1 MLLLADPSG
10 RLPGSRREVTE
21 IAAQSPN
28 RRLAITGRQ
37 ATISNLEELA
47 NRYDILH
54 FATHG
59 SFAGNAPWLSHLE
72 MYDSNLSVADIGRLK
87 LDAYLVTLSA
97 CETALGGG
105 RVSDIPN
112 GDEWVGLNQAFL
124 AAGTPTVMASL
135 WPIDDSVSSILMVNF
150 YDTLGPEGKAK
161 ALADVQRRF
170 IRDPQRAHPY
180 YWAAFTIVGD
190 PL

>member
-1 MLLLADPSG
+1 MD
-10 RLPGSRREVTE
+10 
-21 IAAQSPN
+21 
-28 RRLAITGRQ
+28 
-37 ATISNLEELA
+37 
-47 NRYDILH
+47 
-54 FATHG
+54 
-59 SFAGNAPWLSHLE
+59 
-72 MYDSNLSVADIGRLK
+72 DIGTLK
-87 LDAYLVTLSA
+87 LDADLVTLSA

-105 RVSDIPN
+105 RVTDIQN
-112 GDEWVGLNQAFL
+112 GDEWVGQNQAFL

-150 YDTLGPEGKAK
+150 YDALGPEGKAK

-180 YWAAFTIVGD
+180 FWAAFTIVGD